1 MKQNVALQIRSLR
14 DDFTAGNLDEKKI
27 SKSPIVQFEK
37 WMSEAINAQV
47 NEPNAMTLASASKN
61 GSVDARVVLLR
72 DFNKD
77 GFSFFSNYKSAKGI
91 EMKQNRKVCLNFFWP
106 ELQRQ
111 VRIQGVIEK
120 LSVRASNLYFAS
132 RPRESQIGA
141 WASHQSEALKSR
153 AELED
158 RFLRIEEKYK
168 GVKIP
173 RPAHWG
179 GYLVKPSRIEFWQ
192 GRESRLH
199 DRLLF
204 EKQRNGKWTLSR
216 LNP

>member
-1 MKQNVALQIRSLR
+1 M
-14 DDFTAGNLDEKKI
+14 
-27 SKSPIVQFEK
+27 
-37 WMSEAINAQV
+37 
-47 NEPNAMTLASASKN
+47 
-61 GSVDARVVLLR
+61 
-72 DFNKD
+72 
-77 GFSFFSNYKSAKGI
+77 
-91 EMKQNRKVCLNFFWP
+91 
-106 ELQRQ
+106 
-111 VRIQGVIEK
+111 
-120 LSVRASNLYFAS
+120 
-132 RPRESQIGA
+132 
-141 WASHQSEALKSR
+141 KSR

-179 GYLVKPSRIEFWQ
+179 GYLVKPTRIEFWQ